1 MKTLGLDIGTTT
13 ISAVVYDDNTGVL
26 AARTVKNDS
35 FLPGE
40 SWERIQ
46 DPNVIL
52 RRSMESVEKLLHDH
66 PDVAAIGLSGQMHG
80 ILYLD
85 EGGDPVSPLY
95 IWQDGRG
102 DLPYEGT
109 HSWASHL
116 SELTGYALA
125 TGYGMV
131 THYYNL
137 NHDLVPENAAVLCT
151 IHDYLAMK
159 LAGRTAP
166 IMEATNAASLGLYD
180 SPNHHF
186 DLEAL
191 QKAGIDPAILPE
203 LVTDSCLGTGLL
215 GIPVYAALGDNQ
227 ASFLGA
233 TVGRTDVLL
242 VNMGTGG
249 QVSVYS
255 PDYIQTGTLE
265 TRPFPDGG
273 WLLVGA
279 SLCGGR
285 SYALLETFFRETVKM
300 VTGQEVSAYDAMSHA
315 LAVSAPVTDYPKIT
329 TLFQGTRKDPALR
342 GSIENIGTD
351 NFTPLHF
358 IYGVMQGMADELY
371 AMYRGY
377 LDLGGRAPAAMIGSG
392 NGLRLNPHLCR
403 VFEDTFGIPLTLSEN
418 DEEAACGAAIYAA
431 KHCKE
436 IKKSG
441 DQ

>member
-13 ISAVVYDDNTGVL
+13 ISAVVYDSDAGVL
-26 AARTVKNDS
+26 TSRTIKNDS
-35 FLPGE
+35 FMAGH

-46 DPNVIL
+46 DPGVICEK
-52 RRSMESVEKLLHDH
+52 SHSVVRELLGLY

-85 EGGDPVSPLY
+85 DQGEPVSPLF

-102 DLPYEGT
+102 DLPYDE
-109 HSWASHL
+109 HSSWASHL
-116 SELTGYALA
+116 SDLTGYALA

-137 NHDLVPENAAVLCT
+137 NHNLVPPAASKLCT

-159 LAGRTAP
+159 FSGRRVPVT
-166 IMEATNAASLGLYD
+166 EATDAASLGLYD
-180 SPNHHF
+180 GPNHRF
-186 DLEAL
+186 DPEAL
-191 QKAGIDPAILPE
+191 QKAGIDPAVLPE
-203 LVTDSCLGTGLL
+203 VVTDPCLGTGKF

-233 TVGRTDVLL
+233 TGGQTDVLL

-255 PDYIQTGTLE
+255 PDYIRTQTLE

-285 SYALLETFFRETVKM
+285 SYALLETFFRDTVKM
-300 VTGQEVSAYDAMSHA
+300 VTGQEVSAYDAMARAMDASPD
-315 LAVSAPVTDYPKIT
+315 LSGSLSVT
-329 TLFQGTRKDPALR
+329 TLFQGTRKNPALR
-342 GSIENIGTD
+342 GSIEHIGTD
-351 NFTPLHF
+351 NFTPAHF

-371 AMYRGY
+371 AMYEGY
-377 LDLGGRAPAAMIGSG
+377 LALGGKPPVSMVGSG
-392 NGLRLNPHLCR
+392 NGLRKNPHLCR
-403 VFEDTFGIPLTLSEN
+403 IFEKTFGVPLILSQN

-431 KHCKE
+431 KHCH
-436 IKKSG
+436 
-441 DQ
+441 

>member
-13 ISAVVYDDNTGVL
+13 ISAVVYDTDAGVL
-26 AARTVKNDS
+26 TSRTIKNDS
-35 FLPGE
+35 FLTGE

-46 DPNVIL
+46 DPSVIWEKSVAVVQELL
-52 RRSMESVEKLLHDH
+52 RDH
-66 PDVAAIGLSGQMHG
+66 PDVTAMGLSGQMHG

-85 EGGDPVSPLY
+85 AAGTPVSPLY

-102 DLPYEGT
+102 DLPYDET
-109 HSWASHL
+109 HSWAAHL
-116 SELTGYALA
+116 SELTGYSLA
-125 TGYGMV
+125 TGYGLV
-131 THYYNL
+131 THCCNL
-137 NHDLVPENAAVLCT
+137 NHGLVPHNAAKLCT

-159 LAGRTAP
+159 FSGRSTP
-166 IMEATNAASLGLYD
+166 VTEATDAASLGLYD
-180 SPNHHF
+180 GPNHRF
-186 DLEAL
+186 DPKAL

-203 LVTDSCLGTGLL
+203 VVTDPCLGTGML

-233 TVGRTDVLL
+233 TGGRTDVLL

-255 PDYIQTGTLE
+255 PEHIQTQTLE

-300 VTGQEVSAYDAMSHA
+300 VTGQEVSAYEAMSNA
-315 LAVSAPVTDYPKIT
+315 MVTAEDLDRSPKIT
-329 TLFQGTRKDPALR
+329 TLFQGTRKDPSLR
-342 GSIENIGTD
+342 GSIEDIGTD
-351 NFTPLHF
+351 NFTPRHF
-358 IYGVMQGMADELY
+358 IHGVMQGMADELY
-371 AMYRGY
+371 GMYQGY
-377 LDLGGRAPAAMIGSG
+377 LAMGGKPPAAMVGSG
-392 NGLRLNPHLCR
+392 NGLRKNPHLCR
-403 VFEDTFGIPLTLSEN
+403 VFEKTFGIPLILSEN

-431 KHCKE
+431 KHR
-436 IKKSG
+436 
-441 DQ
+441 

>member
-13 ISAVVYDDNTGVL
+13 ISAVVYDSEAGVL
-26 AARTVKNDS
+26 TSRTIKNDS
-35 FLPGE
+35 FLTGQ

-46 DPNVIL
+46 DPRVIY
-52 RRSMESVEKLLHDH
+52 EKSLAVVRELLDLY

-85 EGGDPVSPLY
+85 KSGEPVSPLF

-102 DLPYEGT
+102 DLPYDE
-109 HSWASHL
+109 HSSWAAHL
-116 SELTGYALA
+116 SEVTGYALA

-131 THYYNL
+131 THYYNVK
-137 NHDLVPENAAVLCT
+137 NGLVPQTAAKLCT

-159 LAGRTAP
+159 FSGRTIP
-166 IMEATNAASLGLYD
+166 VTEATDAASLGLYD
-180 SPNHHF
+180 GPHHRF
-186 DLEAL
+186 DPDAL
-191 QKAGIDPAILPE
+191 AKAGIGSSILPE
-203 LVTDSCLGTGLL
+203 VVTDPCLGTGML
-215 GIPVYAALGDNQ
+215 GIPVFAALGDNQ

-233 TVGRTDVLL
+233 TGGQTDVLL

-255 PDYIQTGTLE
+255 PDHIQTQTLE

-285 SYALLETFFRETVKM
+285 SYALLETFFRDTVKM
-300 VTGQEVSAYDAMSHA
+300 ITGQDVSAYDAMA
-315 LAVSAPVTDYPKIT
+315 KAMDAAPDLSGSINVT
-329 TLFQGTRKDPALR
+329 TLFQGTRKDPTLR
-342 GSIENIGTD
+342 GAIKNIGAD
-351 NFTPLHF
+351 NFTPAHF

-371 AMYRGY
+371 AMYDGY
-377 LDLGGRAPAAMIGSG
+377 LALGGKPPVSMVGSG
-392 NGLRLNPHLCR
+392 NGLRRNPHLCR
-403 VFEDTFGIPLTLSEN
+403 IFEKTFGVPLILSQN

-431 KHCKE
+431 KHC
-436 IKKSG
+436 S
-441 DQ
+441 

>member
-13 ISAVVYDDNTGVL
+13 ISAVVYDTDAGVL
-26 AARTVKNDS
+26 TSRTIKNDS
-35 FLPGE
+35 FLTGE
-40 SWERIQ
+40 PWERIQ
-46 DPNVIL
+46 NPALIWEKSVAVVQELL
-52 RRSMESVEKLLHDH
+52 REY
-66 PDVAAIGLSGQMHG
+66 PDVTAMGLSGQMHG

-85 EGGDPVSPLY
+85 AAGTPVSPLY

-102 DLPYEGT
+102 DLPYDET
-109 HSWASHL
+109 HSWAAHL
-116 SELTGYALA
+116 TELTGYSLA
-125 TGYGMV
+125 TGYGLV

-137 NHDLVPENAAVLCT
+137 NHGLVPPTAVKLCT

-159 LAGRTAP
+159 FSARSIPVT
-166 IMEATNAASLGLYD
+166 EATDAASLGLYD
-180 SPNHHF
+180 GPNHRF
-186 DLEAL
+186 DPEAL

-203 LVTDSCLGTGLL
+203 VVTDPCLGTGML

-233 TVGRTDVLL
+233 TGGRTDVLL

-255 PDYIQTGTLE
+255 PDYLQTQTLE

-285 SYALLETFFRETVKM
+285 SYALLETFFREAVKM
-300 VTGQEVSAYDAMSHA
+300 ITGQEVSAYEAMSNA
-315 LAVSAPVTDYPKIT
+315 MGTAEDLDRSPRIT
-329 TLFQGTRKDPALR
+329 TLFQGTRKDPSLR

-351 NFTPLHF
+351 NFTPQHF
-358 IYGVMQGMADELY
+358 IQGVMQGMADELHGMY
-371 AMYRGY
+371 AGY
-377 LDLGGRAPAAMIGSG
+377 LAMGGKAPASMVGSG
-392 NGLRLNPHLCR
+392 NGLRKNPHLCR
-403 VFEDTFGIPLTLSEN
+403 VFEKTFGIPLILSQN

-431 KHCKE
+431 KH
-436 IKKSG
+436 S
-441 DQ
+441 

>member
-13 ISAVVYDDNTGVL
+13 ISAVVYDTDAGVL
-26 AARTVKNDS
+26 TSRTIKNDS
-35 FLPGE
+35 FLTGE

-46 DPNVIL
+46 DPSVIWEKSVAVVQELL
-52 RRSMESVEKLLHDH
+52 REY
-66 PDVAAIGLSGQMHG
+66 PGVAAMGLSGQMHG

-85 EGGDPVSPLY
+85 AAGIPVSPLY

-102 DLPYEGT
+102 DLPYDET
-109 HSWASHL
+109 HSWAAHL
-116 SELTGYALA
+116 SELTGYSLA
-125 TGYGMV
+125 TGYGLV
-131 THYYNL
+131 THFYNL
-137 NHDLVPENAAVLCT
+137 KHGLVPNNAVKLCT
-151 IHDYLAMK
+151 VHDYLAMK
-159 LAGRTAP
+159 FSGRSTP
-166 IMEATNAASLGLYD
+166 VTEATDAASLGLYD
-180 SPNHHF
+180 GPNHRF
-186 DLEAL
+186 DPEAL

-203 LVTDSCLGTGLL
+203 VVTDPCLGTGML

-233 TVGRTDVLL
+233 TGGRTDVLL

-255 PDYIQTGTLE
+255 PDHIQTRTLE

-300 VTGQEVSAYDAMSHA
+300 VTGQEVSAYEAMAHA
-315 LAVSAPVTDYPKIT
+315 MDTAEDLDRSPKIT
-329 TLFQGTRKDPALR
+329 TLFQGTRKDPSLR

-351 NFTPLHF
+351 NFTPRHF
-358 IYGVMQGMADELY
+358 IHGVMQGMADELHG
-371 AMYRGY
+371 MYEGY
-377 LDLGGRAPAAMIGSG
+377 LAMGGKPPAAMVGSG
-392 NGLRLNPHLCR
+392 NGLRKNPHLCR
-403 VFEDTFGIPLTLSEN
+403 VFEKTFGIPLILSEN

-431 KHCKE
+431 KH
-436 IKKSG
+436 S
-441 DQ
+441 

>member
-13 ISAVVYDDNTGVL
+13 ISAVVYDTDAGVL
-26 AARTVKNDS
+26 TSRTIKNDS
-35 FLPGE
+35 FLTGE

-46 DPNVIL
+46 DPSVIWEKSVAVVQELL
-52 RRSMESVEKLLHDH
+52 REY
-66 PDVAAIGLSGQMHG
+66 PDVTAMGLSGQMHG

-85 EGGDPVSPLY
+85 AAGTPVSPLY

-102 DLPYEGT
+102 DLPYDET
-109 HSWASHL
+109 HSWAAHL
-116 SELTGYALA
+116 SELTGYSLA
-125 TGYGMV
+125 TGYGLV
-131 THYYNL
+131 THCYNL
-137 NHDLVPENAAVLCT
+137 NHGLVPKNAVKLCT

-159 LAGRTAP
+159 FSGRSTP
-166 IMEATNAASLGLYD
+166 VTEATDAASLGLYD
-180 SPNHHF
+180 GPNHRF
-186 DLEAL
+186 DPESL

-203 LVTDSCLGTGLL
+203 VVTDPCLGTGML

-233 TVGRTDVLL
+233 TGGRTDVLL

-255 PDYIQTGTLE
+255 PEHIRTQTLE

-300 VTGQEVSAYDAMSHA
+300 VTGQEVSAYEAMSNA
-315 LAVSAPVTDYPKIT
+315 MGTAEDLDRSPKIT
-329 TLFQGTRKDPALR
+329 TLFQGTRKDPSLR

-351 NFTPLHF
+351 NFTPRHF
-358 IYGVMQGMADELY
+358 IRGVMQGMAEELY
-371 AMYRGY
+371 GMYQGY
-377 LDLGGRAPAAMIGSG
+377 LAMGGKPPAAMVGSG
-392 NGLRLNPHLCR
+392 NGLRKNPHLCR
-403 VFEDTFGIPLTLSEN
+403 VFEKTFGIPLILSEN

-431 KHCKE
+431 KHR
-436 IKKSG
+436 
-441 DQ
+441 

>member
-13 ISAVVYDDNTGVL
+13 ISAVVYDTDAGVL
-26 AARTVKNDS
+26 TSRTIKNDS
-35 FLPGE
+35 FLTGE

-46 DPNVIL
+46 DPSVIWEKSVAVVQELL
-52 RRSMESVEKLLHDH
+52 REY
-66 PDVAAIGLSGQMHG
+66 PDVTAMGLSGQMHG

-85 EGGDPVSPLY
+85 AAGTPVSPLY

-102 DLPYEGT
+102 DLPYDET
-109 HSWASHL
+109 HSWAAHL
-116 SELTGYALA
+116 SELTGYSLA
-125 TGYGMV
+125 TGYGLV
-131 THYYNL
+131 THCYNL
-137 NHDLVPENAAVLCT
+137 NHGLVPKNAVKLCT

-159 LAGRTAP
+159 FSGRSTP
-166 IMEATNAASLGLYD
+166 VTEATDAASLGLYD
-180 SPNHHF
+180 GPNHRF
-186 DLEAL
+186 DPEAL

-203 LVTDSCLGTGLL
+203 VVTDPCLGTGML

-233 TVGRTDVLL
+233 TGGRTDVLL

-255 PDYIQTGTLE
+255 PEHIRTQTLE

-300 VTGQEVSAYDAMSHA
+300 VTGQEVSAYEAMSNA
-315 LAVSAPVTDYPKIT
+315 MGTAEDLDRSPKIT
-329 TLFQGTRKDPALR
+329 TLFQGTRKDPSLR

-351 NFTPLHF
+351 NFTPRHF
-358 IYGVMQGMADELY
+358 IRGVMQGMAEELY
-371 AMYRGY
+371 GMYQGY
-377 LDLGGRAPAAMIGSG
+377 LAMGGKPPAAMVGSG
-392 NGLRLNPHLCR
+392 NGLRKNPHLCR
-403 VFEDTFGIPLTLSEN
+403 VFEKTFGIPLILSEN

-431 KHCKE
+431 KHR
-436 IKKSG
+436 
-441 DQ
+441 

>member
-13 ISAVVYDDNTGVL
+13 ISAVVYDSNAGVL
-26 AARTVKNDS
+26 TSRTVRNDS
-35 FLPGE
+35 FLTGQP
-40 SWERIQ
+40 WERIQ
-46 DPNVIL
+46 DPQRIL
-52 RRSMESVEKLLHDH
+52 SLCMESLQVLLEQH

-85 EGGDPVSPLY
+85 AAGEPVSPLY

-102 DLPYEGT
+102 DLPYGET
-109 HSWASHL
+109 ESWASHL
-116 SELTGYALA
+116 SECTGYPLA

-137 NHDLVPENAAVLCT
+137 NHNLVPESAAALCT
-151 IHDYLAMK
+151 VHDYVAMK

-166 IMEATNAASLGLYD
+166 VTEATDAASLGLYD
-180 SPNHHF
+180 GLNRRF
-186 DLEAL
+186 DPAAL
-191 QKAGIDPAILPE
+191 KKAGINAALLPGIADDP
-203 LVTDSCLGTGLL
+203 CLGTGAL

-233 TVGRTDVLL
+233 TGGRTDVLL

-255 PDYIQTGTLE
+255 PEYIHTETLE

-300 VTGQEVSAYDAMSHA
+300 VTGKDVSAYDAMA
-315 LAVSAPVTDYPKIT
+315 KAMASAETVTDYPKT
-329 TLFQGTRKDPALR
+329 ATLFQGTRKDPSLR
-342 GSIENIGTD
+342 ASIQDLGTN
-351 NFTPLHF
+351 NFTPLHL
-358 IYGVMQGMADELY
+358 IYGVMHGMADELF
-371 AMYRGY
+371 AMYKGY
-377 LDLGGRAPAAMIGSG
+377 LDLGGKPPVAMIGSG
-392 NGLRLNPHLCR
+392 NGLRLNDHLCR
-403 VFEDTFGIPLTLSEN
+403 VFEETFGIPLILSEN

-431 KHCKE
+431 KHCK
-436 IKKSG
+436 
-441 DQ
+441 

>member
-13 ISAVVYDDNTGVL
+13 ISAVVYDTDVGVL
-26 AARTVKNDS
+26 TSRTIKNDS
-35 FLPGE
+35 FLTGE

-46 DPNVIL
+46 DPSVIWEKSVAVVQELL
-52 RRSMESVEKLLHDH
+52 REY
-66 PDVAAIGLSGQMHG
+66 PDVTAMGLSGQMHG

-85 EGGDPVSPLY
+85 DIGTPVSPLY

-102 DLPYEGT
+102 DLPYDET
-109 HSWASHL
+109 HCWAAHL
-116 SELTGYALA
+116 SELTGYSLA
-125 TGYGMV
+125 TGYGLV
-131 THYYNL
+131 THCCNL
-137 NHDLVPENAAVLCT
+137 NHGLVPKNAVKLCT

-159 LAGRTAP
+159 FSGRSTP
-166 IMEATNAASLGLYD
+166 VTEATDAASLGLYD
-180 SPNHHF
+180 GPNHRF
-186 DLEAL
+186 DPEAL

-203 LVTDSCLGTGLL
+203 VVTDPCLGTGML

-233 TVGRTDVLL
+233 TGGRTDVLL

-255 PDYIQTGTLE
+255 PEHIRTQTLE

-300 VTGQEVSAYDAMSHA
+300 VTGQEVSAYEAMSNA
-315 LAVSAPVTDYPKIT
+315 MGTAEDLDRSPKIT
-329 TLFQGTRKDPALR
+329 TLFQGTRKDPSLR

-351 NFTPLHF
+351 NFTPRHF
-358 IYGVMQGMADELY
+358 IYGVMQGMAEELY
-371 AMYRGY
+371 GMYQGY
-377 LDLGGRAPAAMIGSG
+377 LAMGGKPPAAMVGSG
-392 NGLRLNPHLCR
+392 NGLRKNPHLCR
-403 VFEDTFGIPLTLSEN
+403 VFEMTFGIPLILSEN

-431 KHCKE
+431 KHR
-436 IKKSG
+436 
-441 DQ
+441 

>member
-13 ISAVVYDDNTGVL
+13 ISAVVYDSNMGVL
-26 AARTVKNDS
+26 TSRTVSNDS
-35 FLPGE
+35 FLTGQ

-46 DPNVIL
+46 DPGVICEKSL
-52 RRSMESVEKLLHDH
+52 SVVRELLSLY
-66 PDVAAIGLSGQMHG
+66 PDVSAIGLSGQMHG

-85 EGGDPVSPLY
+85 ESGDPVSPLY

-102 DLPYEGT
+102 DLPYDE
-109 HSWASHL
+109 HSSWAAHL
-116 SELTGYALA
+116 TELTGYALA

-137 NHDLVPENAAVLCT
+137 HHNLVPPTAAKLCT

-159 LAGRTAP
+159 LAGRTVP
-166 IMEATNAASLGLYD
+166 VTEATDAASLGLYNG
-180 SPNHHF
+180 PCHCF

-191 QKAGIDPAILPE
+191 AKAGIDSSILPE
-203 LVTDSCLGTGLL
+203 VVTDPCLGAGML
-215 GIPVYAALGDNQ
+215 GIPVFAALGDNQ

-233 TVGRTDVLL
+233 TGGQTDVLL

-255 PDYIQTGTLE
+255 PDYIQTQTLE

-285 SYALLETFFRETVKM
+285 SYALLEAFFRDTVKL
-300 VTGQEVSAYDAMSHA
+300 VTGQDVSAYEAMAKAMDA
-315 LAVSAPVTDYPKIT
+315 APDLSNSVTVT
-329 TLFQGTRKDPALR
+329 TLFQGTRKDPSLR
-342 GSIENIGTD
+342 GSIRHIGAD
-351 NFTPLHF
+351 NFTPAHF
-358 IYGVMQGMADELY
+358 IHGVMQGMADELY
-371 AMYRGY
+371 AMYDGY
-377 LDLGGRAPAAMIGSG
+377 LALGGKPPVSMVGSG
-392 NGLRLNPHLCR
+392 NGLRKNPHLCR
-403 VFEDTFGIPLTLSEN
+403 IFEKTFGVPLQLSQN

-431 KHCKE
+431 KHCN
-436 IKKSG
+436 
-441 DQ
+441 